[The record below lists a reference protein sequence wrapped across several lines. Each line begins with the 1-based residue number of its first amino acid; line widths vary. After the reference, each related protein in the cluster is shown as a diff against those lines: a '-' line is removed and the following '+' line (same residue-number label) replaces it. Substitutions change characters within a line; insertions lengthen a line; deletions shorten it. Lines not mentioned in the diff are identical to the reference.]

1 MPDQSTILK
10 IYHELDLNVKPV
22 KKSSA
27 DYFPLQIVVEYNDN
41 KVLIDSKISS
51 FFRIYSSELDRYVN
65 CEKEIRNFLL
75 SNLFRKE
82 DIAYF
87 EKEKAFPFYHM
98 MNDEKEVIRKIINLN
113 VSNEKA
119 SFMVSEDLI
128 YEFEKYTSEITELM
142 DEQIKTTYLDEVK
155 KIFIKSIDNDD
166 DKDIFNLTN
175 YLLHYINWNNSFY
188 NFYETTCDLI
198 YRPLKNLENRFDNA
212 FKTQLKAFLAFHS
225 KVKVLKRFFE
235 KRELGKITTISYLD
249 WKTDIRDFLLVEFE
263 KIFGEQRAIE
273 YILSID
279 QLLINALENKHSKK

>member
-279 QLLINALENKHSKK
+279 QLLINALENRHSKK